1 MFISCPHCRELVATD
16 PQTRLPPAMCPRCGG
31 DLQEP
36 TETAPDIEEAAP
48 SGKRSFASFLQPE
61 PLAAFDEPPSDT
73 ATVTATAE
81 QAGDADIT
89 AENVDA
95 SEEVAALVVQE
106 VALEEIEALTA
117 EAGNAT
123 DEVTLIESPSTTDTG
138 IDESPSAHALP
149 RFTRTTAANTTD
161 RPIGKWQFALV
172 AALGLLLGLQILIA
186 DRERLAADEDWRPLI
201 TRLCGVVGCSVPTW
215 HQPGAFSMLNR
226 DVRPV
231 ADLPGALEA
240 QATFRNDAAWPQAWP
255 LLLLSL
261 SDADGRV
268 VGTRQFTPAEYLGKD
283 IPKAGLAPGQS
294 AQVSFRLREPD
305 AGVVAFSFDFR

>member
-36 TETAPDIEEAAP
+36 TETAPDIEDAAP
-48 SGKRSFASFLQPE
+48 TGKRSFASFLQPE
-61 PLAAFDEPPSDT
+61 PQAASNEPLVDT
-73 ATVTATAE
+73 EAVTVTSE
-81 QAGDADIT
+81 PAGEADI
-89 AENVDA
+89 AAANVDA
-95 SEEVAALVVQE
+95 SEVETALVEQE
-106 VALEEIEALTA
+106 AVAEEVEALT
-117 EAGNAT
+117 EAGDTA
-123 DEVTLIESPSTTDTG
+123 DEVTLIESPSTTDMG
-138 IDESPSAHALP
+138 IDEPASPQALP
-149 RFTRTTAANTTD
+149 RFTQTTAANTTD

-172 AALGLLLGLQILIA
+172 IALGLLLGLQILIA

-201 TRLCGVVGCSVPTW
+201 TRLCDALGCSVPTW

>member
-36 TETAPDIEEAAP
+36 TETAPDIEDAAP
-48 SGKRSFASFLQPE
+48 TGKRSFASFLQPE
-61 PLAAFDEPPSDT
+61 PQAASNEPLVDT
-73 ATVTATAE
+73 EAVTVTSE
-81 QAGDADIT
+81 PAGEADI
-89 AENVDA
+89 AAANVDA
-95 SEEVAALVVQE
+95 SEVETALVEQE
-106 VALEEIEALTA
+106 AVAEEVEALT
-117 EAGNAT
+117 EAGDTA
-123 DEVTLIESPSTTDTG
+123 DEVTLIESPSTTDMG
-138 IDESPSAHALP
+138 IDEPASPQALP
-149 RFTRTTAANTTD
+149 RFTQTTAANTTD
-161 RPIGKWQFALV
+161 RPIGTWQFALV

-226 DVRPV
+226 DVRPI
-231 ADLPGALEA
+231 ANLPGILEA

>member
-36 TETAPDIEEAAP
+36 TETAPDIEDAAP
-48 SGKRSFASFLQPE
+48 TGKRSFASFLQPE
-61 PLAAFDEPPSDT
+61 PQAASNEPLVDT
-73 ATVTATAE
+73 EAVTVTSE
-81 QAGDADIT
+81 PAGEADI
-89 AENVDA
+89 AAANVDA
-95 SEEVAALVVQE
+95 SEVETALVEQE
-106 VALEEIEALTA
+106 AVAEEVEALT
-117 EAGNAT
+117 EAGDTA
-123 DEVTLIESPSTTDTG
+123 DEVTLIESPSTTDMG
-138 IDESPSAHALP
+138 IDEPASPQALP
-149 RFTRTTAANTTD
+149 RFTQTTAANTTD

-226 DVRPV
+226 DVRPI
-231 ADLPGALEA
+231 ANLPGILEA

-305 AGVVAFSFDFR
+305 AGVVAISFDFR

>member
-36 TETAPDIEEAAP
+36 TETAPDIEDAAP
-48 SGKRSFASFLQPE
+48 TGKRSFASFLQPE
-61 PLAAFDEPPSDT
+61 PQAASNEPLVDT
-73 ATVTATAE
+73 EAVTVTSE
-81 QAGDADIT
+81 PAGEADI
-89 AENVDA
+89 AAANVDA
-95 SEEVAALVVQE
+95 SEVETALVEQE
-106 VALEEIEALTA
+106 AVAEEVEALT
-117 EAGNAT
+117 EAGDTA
-123 DEVTLIESPSTTDTG
+123 DEVTLIESPSTTDMG
-138 IDESPSAHALP
+138 IDEPASPQALP
-149 RFTRTTAANTTD
+149 RFTQTTAANTTD

-226 DVRPV
+226 DVRPI
-231 ADLPGALEA
+231 ANLPGILEA

>member
-36 TETAPDIEEAAP
+36 TETAPDIEDAAP
-48 SGKRSFASFLQPE
+48 TGKRSFASFLQPE
-61 PLAAFDEPPSDT
+61 PQAASNEPLVDT
-73 ATVTATAE
+73 EAVTVTSE
-81 QAGDADIT
+81 PAGEADI
-89 AENVDA
+89 AAANVDA
-95 SEEVAALVVQE
+95 SEVETALVEQE
-106 VALEEIEALTA
+106 AVAEEVEALT
-117 EAGNAT
+117 EAGDTA
-123 DEVTLIESPSTTDTG
+123 DEVTLIESPSTTDMG
-138 IDESPSAHALP
+138 IDEPASPQALP
-149 RFTRTTAANTTD
+149 RFTQTTAANTTD

-226 DVRPV
+226 DVRPI
-231 ADLPGALEA
+231 ANLPGILEA

-283 IPKAGLAPGQS
+283 TPKAGLAPGQS

>member
-1 MFISCPHCRELVATD
+1 M
-16 PQTRLPPAMCPRCGG
+16 
-31 DLQEP
+31 QEP
-36 TETAPDIEEAAP
+36 TETAPDIEDAAP
-48 SGKRSFASFLQPE
+48 TGKRSFASFLQPE
-61 PLAAFDEPPSDT
+61 PQAASNEPLVDT
-73 ATVTATAE
+73 EAVTVTSE
-81 QAGDADIT
+81 PAGEADI
-89 AENVDA
+89 AAANVDA
-95 SEEVAALVVQE
+95 SEVETALVDQE
-106 VALEEIEALTA
+106 AVAEEVEALT
-117 EAGNAT
+117 EAGDTA
-123 DEVTLIESPSTTDTG
+123 DEVTLIESPSTTDMG
-138 IDESPSAHALP
+138 IDEPASPQALP
-149 RFTRTTAANTTD
+149 RFTQTTAANTTD

-226 DVRPV
+226 DVRPI
-231 ADLPGALEA
+231 ANLPGILEA

>member
-36 TETAPDIEEAAP
+36 TETAPDIEDAAP
-48 SGKRSFASFLQPE
+48 TGKRSFASFLQPE
-61 PLAAFDEPPSDT
+61 PQAASNEPLVDT
-73 ATVTATAE
+73 EAVTVTSE
-81 QAGDADIT
+81 PAGEADI
-89 AENVDA
+89 AAANVDA
-95 SEEVAALVVQE
+95 SEVETALVEQE
-106 VALEEIEALTA
+106 AVAEEVEALT
-117 EAGNAT
+117 EAGDTA
-123 DEVTLIESPSTTDTG
+123 DEVTLIESPSTTDMG
-138 IDESPSAHALP
+138 IDEPASPQALP
-149 RFTRTTAANTTD
+149 RFTQTTAANTTD

-172 AALGLLLGLQILIA
+172 IALGLLLGLQILIA

-201 TRLCGVVGCSVPTW
+201 TRLCDALGCSVPTW

-226 DVRPV
+226 DVRPI
-231 ADLPGALEA
+231 ANLPGILEA

>member
-36 TETAPDIEEAAP
+36 TETAPDIEDAAP
-48 SGKRSFASFLQPE
+48 TGKRSFASFLQPE
-61 PLAAFDEPPSDT
+61 PQAASNEPLVDT
-73 ATVTATAE
+73 EAVTVTSE
-81 QAGDADIT
+81 PAGEADI
-89 AENVDA
+89 AAANVDA
-95 SEEVAALVVQE
+95 SEVETALVEQE
-106 VALEEIEALTA
+106 AVAEEVEALT
-117 EAGNAT
+117 EAGDTA
-123 DEVTLIESPSTTDTG
+123 DEVTLIESPSTTDMG

-172 AALGLLLGLQILIA
+172 IALGLLLGLQILIA

-226 DVRPV
+226 DVRPI
-231 ADLPGALEA
+231 ANLPGILEA

>member
-1 MFISCPHCRELVATD
+1 MQNINLTD
-16 PQTRLPPAMCPRCGG
+16 HFLIAMP
-31 DLQEP
+31 
-36 TETAPDIEEAAP
+36 
-48 SGKRSFASFLQPE
+48 
-61 PLAAFDEPPSDT
+61 
-73 ATVTATAE
+73 
-81 QAGDADIT
+81 
-89 AENVDA
+89 
-95 SEEVAALVVQE
+95 
-106 VALEEIEALTA
+106 ALEDPYFSRALIYIAEHNEQGALGLIVNRPIEINL
-117 EAGNAT
+117 AT
-123 DEVTLIESPSTTDTG
+123 LLEKIAVPLEPEDSARLGSQPVLFGGPVQTDRG
-138 IDESPSAHALP
+138 FVLH
-149 RFTRTTAANTTD
+149 

-172 AALGLLLGLQILIA
+172 IALGLLLGLQILIA

-201 TRLCGVVGCSVPTW
+201 TRLCDALGCSVPTW

>member
-31 DLQEP
+31 DLQET
-36 TETAPDIEEAAP
+36 TETAPDIEDAAP
-48 SGKRSFASFLQPE
+48 TGKRSFASFLQPE
-61 PLAAFDEPPSDT
+61 PQAASNEPLVDT
-73 ATVTATAE
+73 EAVTVTSE
-81 QAGDADIT
+81 PAGEADI
-89 AENVDA
+89 AAANVDA
-95 SEEVAALVVQE
+95 SEVETALVEQE
-106 VALEEIEALTA
+106 AVAEEVEALT
-117 EAGNAT
+117 EAGDTA
-123 DEVTLIESPSTTDTG
+123 DEVTLIESPSTTDMG
-138 IDESPSAHALP
+138 IDEPASPQALP
-149 RFTRTTAANTTD
+149 RFTQTTAANTTD

-226 DVRPV
+226 DVRPI
-231 ADLPGALEA
+231 ANLPGGLEA